1 MTATTASAT
10 TTSATLGTI
19 SLVAATILTGLLAG
33 VYYAY
38 GTSVMLALRQVDDRT
53 FVDVMN
59 RINVVIVNPLFLL
72 SFLGSVVLTGV
83 AAALHLRGDQ
93 RQVLWW
99 ILIALALNVIS
110 LFISFGGNIPLN
122 NQLADVS
129 GGDFAAL
136 RQRFETPWVRLN
148 LARALANTG
157 AIGFLAMAL
166 RASGR

>member
-1 MTATTASAT
+1 MTNTTTVTASTSSALG
-10 TTSATLGTI
+10 TTSLVLATI
-19 SLVAATILTGLLAG
+19 STGLLAG

-53 FVDVMN
+53 FVEVMN
-59 RINVVIVNPLFLL
+59 RINVVIVNPLFMF

-99 ILIALALNVIS
+99 VLVALALNVVS
-110 LFISFGGNIPLN
+110 LFISIGGNIPLN

-136 RQRFETPWVRLN
+136 RQGFEMPWVGLN
-148 LARALANTG
+148 IARALANTG
-157 AIGFLAMAL
+157 AIGVLAMAL
-166 RASGR
+166 RAAR